1 MYVRSSF
8 IKKTLRNLAWKIFNK
23 IENNGNSVFEE
34 NGEKVFI
41 ENLFKTFKTS
51 GGGED
56 SV

>member
-1 MYVRSSF
+1 MYIRSSF

-51 GGGED
+51 GGGR
-56 SV
+56 